1 MSLRTVLITGGA
13 SGMGLATA
21 RRFAGAGHRVVI
33 GDRDRAALDA
43 AVATLGAGPG
53 LLAVPVDVA
62 SPPAC
67 EALVERT
74 IAAFGRLD
82 VLVNCAGVWLEGP
95 AEHVT
100 EVDFDR
106 VFAVNLK
113 GTFFVCRTAIP
124 HLVSS
129 GGSIVNLASD
139 AGLVGNAGASVY
151 SASKGGVVLL
161 SRALALELAPRG
173 VRVNAVCPCDVAT
186 PMIEFQA
193 AAYGGGDP
201 GRYKADLLARY
212 PQKGRARFAT
222 PEEIAE
228 FIYYLASEL
237 AAPITGAA
245 IPIDFGLTAGY

>member
-1 MSLRTVLITGGA
+1 MSRRTVLITGGA

-33 GDRDRAALDA
+33 GDRDRAALDT
-43 AVATLGAGPG
+43 AVATLGAGPD

-67 EALVERT
+67 ETLIERT

-106 VFAVNLK
+106 VLAVNLK

-139 AGLVGNAGASVY
+139 AGLVGNAGARVY
-151 SASKGGVVLL
+151 SG
-161 SRALALELAPRG
+161 
-173 VRVNAVCPCDVAT
+173 
-186 PMIEFQA
+186 
-193 AAYGGGDP
+193 
-201 GRYKADLLARY
+201 
-212 PQKGRARFAT
+212 
-222 PEEIAE
+222 
-228 FIYYLASEL
+228 
-237 AAPITGAA
+237 
-245 IPIDFGLTAGY
+245 

>member
-21 RRFAGAGHRVVI
+21 RRFSSAGHRVVL
-33 GDRDRAALDA
+33 GDRDRGALDTA
-43 AVATLGAGPG
+43 IATLGGG
-53 LLAVPVDVA
+53 SGVLAVPVDVA

-67 EALVERT
+67 EELLART

-82 VLVNCAGVWLEGP
+82 VLVNCAGVWLEGA
-95 AEHVT
+95 AEAVT
-100 EVDFDR
+100 EAEFDR
-106 VFAVNLK
+106 VLAVNLK
-113 GTFFVCRTAIP
+113 GTFFVCRYAIA
-124 HLVSS
+124 HLERT
-129 GGSIVNLASD
+129 GGSIVNVASD

-193 AAYGGGDP
+193 ATYGGGDP
-201 GRYKADLLARY
+201 DRYKANLLARY
-212 PQKGRARFAT
+212 PQGDRARFAT
-222 PEEIAE
+222 AEEIAE
-228 FIYYLASEL
+228 FIFFLASAS